1 MNPDMRFI
9 NRIVG
14 ILAAIPYRL
23 IAHWELAL
31 ASVFGLVVS
40 LSLILSIPLYADA
53 VYYRALKKTI
63 TDDSEFGVK
72 YRPPF
77 SFLFHYY
84 GGWSG
89 NLKWEDIQ
97 LVHTYLANTT
107 SSTLGLPQLQLV
119 RYVSTDSYPILPM
132 KDFTYTVG
140 MTVIRGSLGA
150 MSGLR
155 DHIRIVDGQ
164 FPNSENLA
172 DGEALEVLISKEMA
186 AETGFKVGDVY
197 QFAVSKD

>member
-1 MNPDMRFI
+1 MKSI
-9 NRIVG
+9 NRIGG
-14 ILAAIPYRL
+14 ILAAIPHRL

-97 LVHTYLANTT
+97 RVHTYLTN
-107 SSTLGLPQLQLV
+107 
-119 RYVSTDSYPILPM
+119 
-132 KDFTYTVG
+132 
-140 MTVIRGSLGA
+140 
-150 MSGLR
+150 
-155 DHIRIVDGQ
+155 
-164 FPNSENLA
+164 
-172 DGEALEVLISKEMA
+172 
-186 AETGFKVGDVY
+186 
-197 QFAVSKD
+197 

>member
-1 MNPDMRFI
+1 MKFI
-9 NRIVG
+9 NRIGG
-14 ILAAIPYRL
+14 ILGAIPYRL

-89 NLKWEDIQ
+89 NLTWEGCCSCRMGRSWRGKISP
-97 LVHTYLANTT
+97 A
-107 SSTLGLPQLQLV
+107 SLGLRHFVVFLGTMNLQ
-119 RYVSTDSYPILPM
+119 IAC
-132 KDFTYTVG
+132 YTESGCITPRTGVFYDKS
-140 MTVIRGSLGA
+140 SL
-150 MSGLR
+150 
-155 DHIRIVDGQ
+155 
-164 FPNSENLA
+164 N
-172 DGEALEVLISKEMA
+172 
-186 AETGFKVGDVY
+186 T
-197 QFAVSKD
+197 